1 MRSWPRDRPLPAR
14 RRDHSVAIGI
24 ASSGRAGT
32 IALQECDRRAA
43 GAIQR
48 SRTAEF
54 GRLRQRP
61 EFAEPS
67 ILSKHDYILRRHG
80 PYRGSLRLRSPGC
93 RLARRRGHLIAAGT
107 RAAPTR
113 PIRKRGSAWVGR
125 AALIGRSR
133 VPRAD
138 RAATDPADRDGVRV
152 LLFDLADRPT
162 EPGELASGRDG
173 DDGVALGALLEPALR
188 SGRPACLTPA
198 PTTPPHRR
206 PRPPS
211 HTHRPPALDH
221 TQQRRETETARC

>member
-1 MRSWPRDRPLPAR
+1 MPLRNEIRCVPGDAR
-14 RRDHSVAIGI
+14 RRSEAPEIVESFH
-24 ASSGRAGT
+24 
-32 IALQECDRRAA
+32 LQNLQSRRPH
-43 GAIQR
+43 R
-48 SRTAEF
+48 SRLLLL
-54 GRLRQRP
+54 GGLRQRP
-61 EFAEPS
+61 QFAEPS

-80 PYRGSLRLRSPGC
+80 PYRGSPGPRSPGC
-93 RLARRRGHLIAAGT
+93 RLARRRGHLIATGT

-138 RAATDPADRDGVRV
+138 RAATDPADRDGGRV

-173 DDGVALGALLEPALR
+173 DDGVALGALLEPGVTLR
-188 SGRPACLTPA
+188 STGVFDSGSDNPSTPA
-198 PTTPPHRR
+198 SAAAGN
-206 PRPPS
+206 PS
-211 HTHRPPALDH
+211 HRPPALDH

>member
-1 MRSWPRDRPLPAR
+1 MHAAAPRRLKSWNRSILQNLQSRRP
-14 RRDHSVAIGI
+14 H
-24 ASSGRAGT
+24 
-32 IALQECDRRAA
+32 
-43 GAIQR
+43 R
-48 SRTAEF
+48 SRLLRL

-67 ILSKHDYILRRHG
+67 ILSKHDYILHRHG
-80 PYRGSLRLRSPGC
+80 PYRGSLRPRSPGC
-93 RLARRRGHLIAAGT
+93 RLVRRRGHLIAAGI

-152 LLFDLADRPT
+152 LLFDLADRLT

-198 PTTPPHRR
+198 ATTPPHRR